1 MSHHFCVVSTVIGC
15 VGHSSHYCMMLGPEM
30 GPEMGLMDIHVT
42 IQVAQGLQ
50 QKGT

>member
-1 MSHHFCVVSTVIGC
+1 
-15 VGHSSHYCMMLGPEM
+15 ML

-50 QKGT
+50 QKGTWSDRRMSKVPTSQGDESWKH